1 MKEPTRQTCLE
12 AEGFKAIPGRSA
24 PDCGACMEP
33 GCGCCLYWSGVVRNV
48 VDVAGGILK
57 MAHKIAGTADGKEA
71 ENLRARVESL
81 EVDNKRHIEANRK
94 LSARANGISMPSS
107 KKKANPGKAGR
118 PKGQK
123 ATINKRPDK
132 VDCTEIVDFDRCPGC
147 GGENVSEKPTGE
159 YDRIVKNLDLIVKTI
174 KYVTVRRWCRD
185 CKKQVSAKP
194 PGTAPHARYGANVG
208 AVLNFLNMSGLS
220 HARSA
225 EFAGDALGTPVS
237 CSSAYRNKIS
247 RALQMAPER
256 DAVRKKILKEPH
268 LGADE
273 FHWPLKGRRGY
284 GVVALGKESCLVE
297 IVDSRKTKT
306 IKGVLPGYE
315 GIITQ
320 DSYPAWL
327 HVGSAR
333 QMCVVHQERLVQKDL
348 EWNPGGDVTE
358 FLAGLSAVHK
368 KIYRAWRVKDPY
380 SRAVAADCIDSEL
393 AGLFAVPYQDDR
405 HGTIAKY
412 RKRRYREGYYMTT
425 CLRTPGISPD
435 NNAVERA
442 NRRFVSV
449 RNDGGGNRSRKGMD
463 ANSVLFTMLA
473 TDRVRRESFFDHLVR
488 SASGDG

>member
-12 AEGFKAIPGRSA
+12 ADGFKAIPGRSA

-81 EVDNKRHIEANRK
+81 EVDNKKHAEANRE
-94 LSARANGISMPSS
+94 LSARANKISVPSS
-107 KKKANPGKAGR
+107 KKKTNPGKAGR

-159 YDRIVKNLDLIVKTI
+159 YDRIVKTLTLLVKTI

-185 CKKQVSAKP
+185 CKKQVSARP

-315 GIITQ
+315 GTITQ

-333 QMCVVHQERLVQKDL
+333 QMCVVHQERLAQKDL
-348 EWNPGGDVTE
+348 KLNPGGDVAE

-368 KIYRAWRVKDPY
+368 KIYRAWRIKDPH
-380 SRAVAADCIDSEL
+380 SRAVSADCIDAEL
-393 AGLFAVPYQDDR
+393 AGLFAAPYKDDK

-425 CLRTPGISPD
+425 CLRIPGISPD

-449 RNDGGGNRSRKGMD
+449 RNDGGGNRSQKGMD
-463 ANSVLFTMLA
+463 ANSVLFTMVA
-473 TDRVRRESFFDHLVR
+473 TDRVRKKSFFDHLIR
-488 SASGDG
+488 SASGDR